1 MEKLKCNCVGMLSGG
16 GYDTMHD
23 IVRRVYDTDGASPT
37 LHTCAGGKLE
47 TKIIVDEDENVV
59 IDGKRVRIRK
69 LTERERFRLQG
80 VKDEDFEKIAEN
92 QSKSSLNHLSGD
104 SICVDVIMAIFKEML

>member
-1 MEKLKCNCVGMLSGG
+1 
-16 GYDTMHD
+16 MHD
-23 IVRRVYDTDGASPT
+23 IARRVYDTDGAAHT
-37 LHTCAGGKLE
+37 QHTCAGGNLE
-47 TKIIVDEDENVV
+47 TKIIVVDEDGNVV